1 MAKAIAGK
9 SRFILDCIIYIY
21 IFHSIYKKQLARCY
35 MDIFDYDG
43 EEFEKK
49 LDDIFENIST
59 EELIKELIECG
70 LEIKQQKEKVS
81 K

>member
-1 MAKAIAGK
+1 
-9 SRFILDCIIYIY
+9 
-21 IFHSIYKKQLARCY
+21 

-43 EEFEKK
+43 EEFDKK